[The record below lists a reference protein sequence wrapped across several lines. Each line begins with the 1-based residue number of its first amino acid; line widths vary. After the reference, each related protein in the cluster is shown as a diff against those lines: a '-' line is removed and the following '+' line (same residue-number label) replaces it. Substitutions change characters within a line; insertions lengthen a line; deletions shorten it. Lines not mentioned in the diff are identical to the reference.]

1 MEVIFNIYIYIY
13 IYEFNV
19 TFIVSL
25 ISLVVMVV
33 WLNAQ
38 HGPLGEIIW
47 NLDTLICRQL

>member
-1 MEVIFNIYIYIY
+1 MHV
-13 IYEFNV
+13 YEFNLI
-19 TFIVSL
+19 FLVSL
-25 ISLVVMVV
+25 TSLVVMVV